1 LGADVCDFDELK
13 GGHRREGL
21 FGAVFWWVV
30 KLEMA
35 LALAL
40 SGYALNYTGF
50 DVALG
55 GAQSD
60 HTLFLMRLI
69 DVSVPA
75 LASVIA
81 IFLRCPPPTLGGQN
95 PGCARRSRRVK
106 CASFSS
112 SWRTLPEPWLQLA
125 SRRKGPLA
133 ELRLGLDAPEP
144 AD

>member
-60 HTLFLMRLI
+60 HTLLLMRLI

-81 IFLRCPPPTLGGQN
+81 IFLV
-95 PGCARRSRRVK
+95 ARYPLSEARTRNVRVE
-106 CASFSS
+106 
-112 SWRTLPEPWLQLA
+112 L
-125 SRRKGPLA
+125 
-133 ELRLGLDAPEP
+133 ELRHGRVGA
-144 AD
+144 AA